1 MRLLS
6 RDTPLERYLRAAER
20 NGIVPITRLSPR
32 YPTRLRQTLGQRC
45 PAVLFAKG
53 DETLL
58 AARCIS
64 VVGSR
69 ELTEGGRAFAEGY
82 DLPFSAQR
90 ALSRN
95 HFIHAMGEKTLVAQ
109 CRAGAGGTWDGT
121 TENLRRGWS
130 PVFVSDDGSE
140 GAQALIARGAVPVR
154 TLSGLDDLQPAQLQF

>member
-1 MRLLS
+1 MQFYDISS
-6 RDTPLERYLRAAER
+6 RNQSLDDLCGQQDEDNDDSGLYDLRAVFDGESRADEMAE
-20 NGIVPITRLSPR
+20 
-32 YPTRLRQTLGQRC
+32 Q
-45 PAVLFAKG
+45 
-53 DETLL
+53 
-58 AARCIS
+58 
-64 VVGSR
+64 
-69 ELTEGGRAFAEGY
+69 GY

-95 HFIHAMGEKTLVAQ
+95 HLIQAMGEKTLVAQ
-109 CRAGAGGTWDGT
+109 CRTGAGGTWDGT